1 MNGKA
6 LIVDD
11 EEAVRFFAASGL
23 TQEGWHVNEVSSGEA
38 ALTLLEK
45 MPFDIVFL
53 DLHMS
58 GIDGLTVMRQVR
70 KRWPEIKIIIITAH
84 ASVDS
89 AIEAVRYGAFD
100 YLRKPCTI
108 NDIVTSA
115 NRALV
120 EKEKFERQQL
130 EQAEQKLSTG
140 NSASLTHPAV
150 IETGDLK
157 LDLNSRAVWL
167 SAERIALTPTE
178 YELLELLARSLG
190 QTVAVDQLVEKGLA
204 YEANDIS
211 ARETLRVHIS
221 RLRRKL
227 DGNYILTIRG
237 KGYALAALSS
247 A

>member
-53 DLHMS
+53 DLRMS

>member
-53 DLHMS
+53 DLRMS

-100 YLRKPCTI
+100 YLRKPCSI

-120 EKEKFERQQL
+120 EKEKFEQRQL

-140 NSASLTHPAV
+140 NSASLAHPAV

-167 SAERIALTPTE
+167 SAERVALTPTE

-190 QTVAVDQLVEKGLA
+190 QTVAVDQLVQKGLA

-237 KGYALAALSS
+237 EGYALAAFPSV
-247 A
+247 